1 MSTKITSRARRPK
14 NAWFLFPSTVG
25 DKFQIDIGYK
35 SGTGKIGLYSASPQS
50 ATVKAPWG
58 PPTKCEFIVRRTT
71 ESEVVREFKFSNGR
85 NQTVAF
91 DEIILNHVECGVNRF
106 TRKLVSLCVK
116 GHKKLLAKYVTLAQ
130 HAEGF
135 IHHRDVE
142 HDQLGL
148 TLDGSGIGE
157 AELEGLGG
165 SLDEYKQFINLVKD
179 NARDAIGKNCESVE
193 EANEKGDGRK
203 KRKSNNSGEQ
213 GLKKS
218 KVNIVNDNEKK
229 ELEDMGGL
237 EKQFKQ
243 CYIGYANIPL
253 ANLTVAS
260 ELKEIVNMIRVYGIV
275 SSIRSRYDPSQTVLV
290 VCPEDD
296 TAPPDLENLG
306 EQKFMVV
313 QKIHTFLA
321 FEELSKKGEFR
332 KLTGHESGTV
342 LCYVL
347 NTHSSALIRYGSI
360 RGNEIASKYARRTY
374 PQDLLHVFGILVKKE
389 SRVGALKV
397 VDRMSRLSR
406 VGPDESCS
414 ISKLCKWSEAGF
426 SVLMEVISKF
436 EDYETCDLRSAS
448 GNVGSIARCEKQ
460 KMTNAVFNKL
470 AKCDEK
476 HFVQESDKVMTGTI
490 SLRSVI
496 EEYQTVVEIEK
507 VFAVLSQLSGFVNKN
522 EIMLQYP
529 GKFENAI
536 LSKFIG
542 AEIKDG
548 KKNDQA
554 SLLSDY
560 WEKSIKQTSDEYVDP
575 VSFEEIDE
583 TKELVDKN
591 YDFDSFDFVILNL
604 KEAQSD
610 LCMKVMKDVTKSPR
624 VFVAAMMLFP
634 SEKLQFENLSCLRSM
649 CLGDMEKLKI
659 VPIYFTNMKQKSDG
673 KMCENMDFG
682 ILFGKFSVLLPPLKR
697 AYSNLDNLNDIV
709 KKICPPKSTVAM
721 VTDQRLK
728 VIKVHSSDLEQT
740 VKYFGSPTD
749 LSKFKDHL
757 RKDKKVKSSQEVGN
771 EERKRIS
778 DLGGSSSSSSELVVT
793 TPKTKKSD
801 DAVKDLRNVEYKQCH
816 NNNKTGSSSQ
826 DIMTTPKT
834 KNSSSQEISSDSCS
848 SKSVSPKSDRSGF
861 IMSSEDPRKEQER
874 IEMLADLQSLKL
886 SLEPSKLK
894 EKEEKRAT
902 ESEFVLSTPT
912 PHSAKP
918 ITPHSAKPITITK
931 PDGKYLAKP
940 ITKPDGKYLAPAK
953 LSSTAVKDIQN
964 GPLFAQSTPQAEP
977 KHPKQTNLKNKFN
990 FRNGR
995 NQLMLEMAR
1004 NKKPKE
1010 KEEKRSSI
1018 FEFNESSTSPF
1029 KSPSP
1034 RKPGQ

>member
-1 MSTKITSRARRPK
+1 MSKKLTSRARRPK
-14 NAWFLFPSTVG
+14 NAWFLFPSKVG

-50 ATVKAPWG
+50 ASVKAPWG
-58 PPTKCEFIVRRTT
+58 PPIKCEFIVRRA

-85 NQTVAF
+85 NQTIAF
-91 DEIILNHVECGVNRF
+91 DDIILNHVECGVNQF
-106 TRKLVSLCVK
+106 TQKLVSLCVK

-148 TLDGSGIGE
+148 MLDDCGIGE

-193 EANEKGDGRK
+193 EANEKGNGRK

-260 ELKEIVNMIRVYGIV
+260 ELKEIVHMFRVYKIV

-296 TAPPDLENLG
+296 TAPPDLNDVG
-306 EQKFMVV
+306 ELKFMVV

-374 PQDLLHVFGILVKKE
+374 PQDLLHVFDILVKTE
-389 SRVGALKV
+389 SRGGALKV
-397 VDRMSRLSR
+397 VDRMSKLSR

-414 ISKLCKWSEAGF
+414 ISKLCKWSEEGF

-436 EDYETCDLRSAS
+436 EDYETCDLKSAS
-448 GNVGSIARCEKQ
+448 GPGHVGSIARCEKQ

-490 SLRSVI
+490 SLKSVI

-507 VFAVLSQLSGFVNKN
+507 VFAVLSQLSGFVNKTQ
-522 EIMLQYP
+522 IMMQYP

-604 KEAQSD
+604 KEAQQD
-610 LCMKVMKDVTKSPR
+610 LCMKVMTNVTKSPR

-634 SEKLQFENLSCLRSM
+634 SENLQFETLSCLRSM

-659 VPIYFTNMKQKSDG
+659 VPIYFINMKQKSDG

-682 ILFGKFSVLLPPLKR
+682 ILFGKFSVLLAPLKR

-793 TPKTKKSD
+793 TPKTSRVDISD
-801 DAVKDLRNVEYKQCH
+801 
-816 NNNKTGSSSQ
+816 T
-826 DIMTTPKT
+826 
-834 KNSSSQEISSDSCS
+834 
-848 SKSVSPKSDRSGF
+848 KSVSPKSDRSGF
-861 IMSSEDPRKEQER
+861 ILSSEEPRKEQER
-874 IEMLADLQSLKL
+874 IEMLADLQSTK
-886 SLEPSKLK
+886 
-894 EKEEKRAT
+894 
-902 ESEFVLSTPT
+902 
-912 PHSAKP
+912 PHS
-918 ITPHSAKPITITK
+918 
-931 PDGKYLAKP
+931 AKP

-953 LSSTAVKDIQN
+953 LSSTVVKDIQN
-964 GPLFAQSTPQAEP
+964 GPLYAQSTPQAEH
-977 KHPKQTNLKNKFN
+977 KHPKQTNLTNKFMFSN
-990 FRNGR
+990 SNGR
-995 NQLMLEMAR
+995 NQIMLDLAR
-1004 NKKPKE
+1004 KRKPKE

>member
-1 MSTKITSRARRPK
+1 MSKKITSRARRPK
-14 NAWFLFPSTVG
+14 NAWFLFPSKVG

-50 ATVKAPWG
+50 ASVKAPWG
-58 PPTKCEFIVRRTT
+58 PPTKCEFIVRRAN
-71 ESEVVREFKFSNGR
+71 ESEVLNGFKFSNGR

-91 DEIILNHVECGVNRF
+91 DEIIFSHVECGVNQF
-106 TRKLVSLCVK
+106 TQKLLSLCVK

-148 TLDGSGIGE
+148 MLDDCGIGE

-179 NARDAIGKNCESVE
+179 NARDAIAVE
-193 EANEKGDGRK
+193 EANEKGNGRK

-218 KVNIVNDNEKK
+218 KLNIVNDNEKI
-229 ELEDMGGL
+229 ELEDINGL
-237 EKQFKQ
+237 EKRFKQ

-260 ELKEIVNMIRVYGIV
+260 ELKEIVNMFRVHKIV

-296 TAPPDLENLG
+296 TAPPDLNDVG
-306 EQKFMVV
+306 ELKFMVV

-347 NTHSSALIRYGSI
+347 NTHSSALISYGSI

-374 PQDLLHVFGILVKKE
+374 PQDLLHVFDILVKTE
-389 SRVGALKV
+389 SRGGALKV
-397 VDRMSRLSR
+397 VDRMSKLSR

-436 EDYETCDLRSAS
+436 EDYETCDLKSAS
-448 GNVGSIARCEKQ
+448 GPGHVGSIARCEKQ

-490 SLRSVI
+490 SLKSVI

-507 VFAVLSQLSGFVNKN
+507 VFAVLSQLSGFVNKDQ
-522 EIMLQYP
+522 IMLQYP

-542 AEIKDG
+542 AEITDG

-560 WEKSIKQTSDEYVDP
+560 WEKSIKQTSDEYVHP

-583 TKELVDKN
+583 TKELVD

-610 LCMKVMKDVTKSPR
+610 LCMKVMNNVTKSPR

-634 SEKLQFENLSCLRSM
+634 SEDLQFETLSCLRSM

-659 VPIYFTNMKQKSDG
+659 VPIYFINMKQKSDG

-697 AYSNLDNLNDIV
+697 AYSDLVNLNDIV

-771 EERKRIS
+771 EERKGIS
-778 DLGGSSSSSSELVVT
+778 DLGGSSSSSSELAVT

-801 DAVKDLRNVEYKQCH
+801 DAVEDLR
-816 NNNKTGSSSQ
+816 
-826 DIMTTPKT
+826 KT
-834 KNSSSQEISSDSCS
+834 KNSSSQKISSDSCS
-848 SKSVSPKSDRSGF
+848 SASRVDISDTNSVSPKSDRSGF
-861 IMSSEDPRKEQER
+861 NLSSEEPRKEQER
-874 IEMLADLQSLKL
+874 REMLADLQSSKP

-894 EKEEKRAT
+894 EKKEKRAT
-902 ESEFVLSTPT
+902 ESEFVPSTPT
-912 PHSAKP
+912 P
-918 ITPHSAKPITITK
+918 
-931 PDGKYLAKP
+931 G
-940 ITKPDGKYLAPAK
+940 PAK

-964 GPLFAQSTPQAEP
+964 GQLLAQSTPQAEP
-977 KHPKQTNLKNKFN
+977 KHPKQTNLTNKFK
-990 FRNGR
+990 FSNGR
-995 NQLMLEMAR
+995 SQTILDQAR
-1004 NKKPKE
+1004 KRKPKE
-1010 KEEKRSSI
+1010 KEEKKVSVKSDEDLKKQTRSSI
-1018 FEFNESSTSPF
+1018 FEFESSTSPF

>member
-1 MSTKITSRARRPK
+1 MSKKITSRARRPK
-14 NAWFLFPSTVG
+14 NAWFLFPSKVG

-50 ATVKAPWG
+50 ASVKAPWG
-58 PPTKCEFIVRRTT
+58 PPTKCEFIVRRAT

-91 DEIILNHVECGVNRF
+91 DEKIFSHVECGVNQF
-106 TRKLVSLCVK
+106 TQKLLSLCVK

-148 TLDGSGIGE
+148 MLDDCGIGE

-218 KVNIVNDNEKK
+218 KVNIVNDNEKI
-229 ELEDMGGL
+229 ELEDINGL
-237 EKQFKQ
+237 EKRFKQ

-260 ELKEIVNMIRVYGIV
+260 ELKEIVNMFRVHKIV

-296 TAPPDLENLG
+296 TAPPDLNDVG
-306 EQKFMVV
+306 ELKFMVV

-347 NTHSSALIRYGSI
+347 NTHSSALISYGSI

-374 PQDLLHVFGILVKKE
+374 PQDLLHVFDILVKTE
-389 SRVGALKV
+389 SRGGALKV
-397 VDRMSRLSR
+397 VDRMSKLSR

-436 EDYETCDLRSAS
+436 EDYETCDLKSAS
-448 GNVGSIARCEKQ
+448 GPGHVGSIARCEKQ

-490 SLRSVI
+490 SLKSVI

-507 VFAVLSQLSGFVNKN
+507 VFAVLSQLSGFVNKTQ
-522 EIMLQYP
+522 IMMQYP

-542 AEIKDG
+542 AEITDG

-634 SEKLQFENLSCLRSM
+634 SENLQFETLSCLRSM

-659 VPIYFTNMKQKSDG
+659 VPIYFINMKQKSDG

-778 DLGGSSSSSSELVVT
+778 DFGGSSSSSSELAVT

-801 DAVKDLRNVEYKQCH
+801 DAVEDLR
-816 NNNKTGSSSQ
+816 
-826 DIMTTPKT
+826 KT
-834 KNSSSQEISSDSCS
+834 KNSSSQKISSDSCS
-848 SKSVSPKSDRSGF
+848 SASPKSDRSGF
-861 IMSSEDPRKEQER
+861 NLSSEEPRKEQER
-874 IEMLADLQSLKL
+874 REMLADLHSLKL

-902 ESEFVLSTPT
+902 ESEFVPSTPT
-912 PHSAKP
+912 P
-918 ITPHSAKPITITK
+918 
-931 PDGKYLAKP
+931 G
-940 ITKPDGKYLAPAK
+940 PAK

-964 GPLFAQSTPQAEP
+964 GQLLAQSTPQAEP
-977 KHPKQTNLKNKFN
+977 KHPKQRNLTNKF
-990 FRNGR
+990 FSNGR
-995 NQLMLEMAR
+995 SQTILDQAR
-1004 NKKPKE
+1004 KRKPKE

-1018 FEFNESSTSPF
+1018 FEYNESSTSPF